1 MPRIRRIIAPLPA
14 FLYLIIGALLLVP
27 ARSGA
32 DTPAVLPLALQ
43 TLPAPVHSW
52 EEAARRWRGGGLP
65 PAQNDI
71 HLGFQP
77 QPRYFAAPPPGRPEP
92 DRPAPMAGQGPI
104 LKLTAANLD
113 LVELVYLAAD
123 GILAAPRQRT
133 GDTLP
138 LSERDLG
145 TTMQAFRLDPR
156 LITDHALLL
165 RVTTTGNLS
174 LVPRLLDAT
183 AFATEQARAFLTGGM
198 LLALATLFSLI
209 MLAAWA
215 ASREVRFLAF
225 VLLSVPFNLMGLA
238 VTGQLPYFLP
248 FVDPGVLGR
257 AASVLNYILTA
268 ASIFAFD
275 LIVRPPPAH
284 RRIRRF
290 WRGAAWLLLLLAPT
304 GLLDIHPWLAPIN
317 RAVQL
322 GFIAFLLVY
331 GPWQWR
337 RTSTLGRIALAY
349 LITTCL
355 SAIPIVARPWLP
367 QLASLAVAWF
377 WQFNLLLQSLML
389 VAVLIVGG
397 RILREVPEQTRR
409 MQQAE
414 HERVRLAAVADKF
427 SGLLQVVSHEVRNPA
442 SSLRLLAGNL
452 RRGLLSNTEA
462 ADDLTHLSNHLV
474 DIVQSLQAQR
484 AAFATGHAADFHYDL
499 HAKVEQVQGA
509 LGGHLDLARLDLAI
523 AAAPDPGCHLIDAP
537 RLVLILGNLLDN
549 AFKYGGPGRVRL
561 ALIST
566 PGCFRIDC
574 TDQGPGL
581 AAGEEAA
588 VFEQFWRGA
597 RSRHITGWGLGLWA
611 CRNAV
616 ESLGGTIV
624 YRPQSPA
631 GAGFHISVERR
642 PTLPPT
648 AP

>member
-1 MPRIRRIIAPLPA
+1 VPRIRRIIAPLPA

-32 DTPAVLPLALQ
+32 DTPATLSLALQ

-65 PAQNDI
+65 PPQTDI

-77 QPRYFAAPPPGRPEP
+77 QPRYFAAPPPGRPGA
-92 DRPAPMAGQGPI
+92 DRPAPAAGQGPI

-123 GILAAPRQRT
+123 GTLAAPRQRT

-138 LSERDLG
+138 LSERDLA

-174 LVPRLLDAT
+174 LVPRLLDVPS
-183 AFATEQARAFLTGGM
+183 FATEQARTFLTGGM
-198 LLALATLFSLI
+198 LLALATLFS
-209 MLAAWA
+209 
-215 ASREVRFLAF
+215 
-225 VLLSVPFNLMGLA
+225 
-238 VTGQLPYFLP
+238 
-248 FVDPGVLGR
+248 
-257 AASVLNYILTA
+257 
-268 ASIFAFD
+268 
-275 LIVRPPPAH
+275 
-284 RRIRRF
+284 
-290 WRGAAWLLLLLAPT
+290 
-304 GLLDIHPWLAPIN
+304 
-317 RAVQL
+317 
-322 GFIAFLLVY
+322 LVY

-484 AAFATGHAADFHYDL
+484 AAFATGDAADFHYDL

-523 AAAPDPGCHLIDAP
+523 AAAPDLGCHLIDAP

-566 PGCFRIDC
+566 PGCFTIDC

-581 AAGEEAA
+581 MAGEEAA

-624 YRPQSPA
+624 YRPQAPA

>member
-1 MPRIRRIIAPLPA
+1 MPRIRRIIVPFPW
-14 FLYLIIGALLLVP
+14 FLYLVIGALLLAP

-32 DTPAVLPLALQ
+32 DTPAALPLALQ
-43 TLPAPVHSW
+43 PLPTPVHSW

-65 PAQNDI
+65 PAQTDI

-92 DRPAPMAGQGPI
+92 DRPASMAGQGPI

-123 GILAAPRQRT
+123 GTLAAPRQRT

-156 LITDHALLL
+156 LIT
-165 RVTTTGNLS
+165 
-174 LVPRLLDAT
+174 
-183 AFATEQARAFLTGGM
+183 
-198 LLALATLFSLI
+198 
-209 MLAAWA
+209 
-215 ASREVRFLAF
+215 
-225 VLLSVPFNLMGLA
+225 
-238 VTGQLPYFLP
+238 
-248 FVDPGVLGR
+248 
-257 AASVLNYILTA
+257 
-268 ASIFAFD
+268 
-275 LIVRPPPAH
+275 
-284 RRIRRF
+284 
-290 WRGAAWLLLLLAPT
+290 
-304 GLLDIHPWLAPIN
+304 
-317 RAVQL
+317 
-322 GFIAFLLVY
+322 
-331 GPWQWR
+331 
-337 RTSTLGRIALAY
+337 
-349 LITTCL
+349 
-355 SAIPIVARPWLP
+355 
-367 QLASLAVAWF
+367 
-377 WQFNLLLQSLML
+377 LML

-484 AAFATGHAADFHYDL
+484 AAFATGRAADFHYDL

-509 LGGHLDLARLDLAI
+509 LGGHLDRARLDLVI

-561 ALIST
+561 ALIMVVEDDPIGGRQLARFLTLLHDEAPATVARDAIIRVLGRPENLYTRARLDTAISRLRHKIAT
-566 PGCFRIDC
+566 VADQPAPFTSVYGTGYVWVQRPAAAQPPRVGPEPGKNSSE
-574 TDQGPGL
+574 L
-581 AAGEEAA
+581 
-588 VFEQFWRGA
+588 V
-597 RSRHITGWGLGLWA
+597 
-611 CRNAV
+611 
-616 ESLGGTIV
+616 
-624 YRPQSPA
+624 
-631 GAGFHISVERR
+631 
-642 PTLPPT
+642 
-648 AP
+648 